1 MTAKPKAEPTR
12 LARMVEE
19 GKNADVPPIRGMPDQ
34 DVALTEQAMRMEE
47 RGLSPIEIY
56 DQTGVAMVPYN
67 GAQVPIISPKMGP
80 EELTRQFY
88 TALALP
94 ASKRPDWVKEIL
106 ARAPRKKGLMLRDKA
121 PAPQQPNALA
131 EPPLPSPGTPYG
143 AIGLGAG
150 IGAATGIPAGV
161 LVGTL
166 MAREQDRKVGRPRKD
181 EKRTVGRARN

>member
-1 MTAKPKAEPTR
+1 
-12 LARMVEE
+12 
-19 GKNADVPPIRGMPDQ
+19 
-34 DVALTEQAMRMEE
+34 MRMEE

-88 TALALP
+88 TALAEP
-94 ASKRPDWVKEIL
+94 ASKRPEWVKEIL

-131 EPPLPSPGTPYG
+131 APPLPSPGTPYG
-143 AIGLGAG
+143 AIAGGALL
-150 IGAATGIPAGV
+150 GAATGIPAGAV
-161 LVGTL
+161 IGTM
-166 MAREQDRKVGRPRKD
+166 MARDQDRK
-181 EKRTVGRARN
+181 RNALAQ